1 MKKRY
6 IIIDGPFSGGLS
18 PAGETPVWYLTV
30 LDEHENELEEYGSV
44 HYSTASLYKEAERL
58 EKMFRRQKINAEII
72 NEGVMEP

>member
-30 LDEHENELEEYGSV
+30 LDEYENELEEHGSIP
-44 HYSTASLYKEAERL
+44 K
-58 EKMFRRQKINAEII
+58 
-72 NEGVMEP
+72 P